1 MAFVSRRL
9 HVDIGA
15 IFDLQGRWTAWVFF
29 NASTPAEPLA
39 RTPRKRA
46 TPDVHTHA
54 IDAMHSI
61 TLLTDWFHQESA
73 PCPAVLPAPP
83 PTPPMLQVA
92 CTCAIPCAETCFCR
106 CSVACVR
113 SWAARPAQPGIS
125 EASSL
130 NQILCSCVFAW
141 YSSAMA
147 WRCCSPR
154 HISRLRLRLVDLSRV
169 GCTKACYLA
178 SPLGA
183 VMSWFAGLASCVDCT
198 CICSRV

>member
-73 PCPAVLPAPP
+73 QLFFLLLHQRRLCCKLHVRAPSRARRRASVVAPLHVCARGPLALHSQAFPRHHPSMKSSAAACSRGTHQRWPGDAAVLV
-83 PTPPMLQVA
+83 TSQ
-92 CTCAIPCAETCFCR
+92 
-106 CSVACVR
+106 
-113 SWAARPAQPGIS
+113 G
-125 EASSL
+125 SSY
-130 NQILCSCVFAW
+130 V
-141 YSSAMA
+141 
-147 WRCCSPR
+147 
-154 HISRLRLRLVDLSRV
+154 
-169 GCTKACYLA
+169 
-178 SPLGA
+178 
-183 VMSWFAGLASCVDCT
+183 
-198 CICSRV
+198 